1 MKMSKTC
8 EMQCC
13 KLKQAEYKINLMRT
27 FLKSPE
33 YHKVSKN
40 FYTINDELTKIA
52 NKLLSIIG
60 EEDGTN

>member
-1 MKMSKTC
+1 MSKTC

-13 KLKQAEYKINLMRT
+13 KLKQAEYKINLMRA

-52 NKLLSIIG
+52 NKLL
-60 EEDGTN
+60 